1 MGASEWAVYR
11 RRQPRGR
18 LGTYPIRSSTEG
30 LMSPT
35 QQIPT
40 EGARRHSR
48 CRPDCDL
55 APLDLRHLFGH
66 RDPDGPA
73 PAERTKKAWPG
84 LLAVALAAAVS
95 FGVARL
101 VPAVNASTVAVVL
114 GVLAANLGLHR
125 PVLHAGTHVASHRLL
140 RIAVVLLG
148 LQLALPQLVALGVG
162 GLAVVLVTV
171 TVTFVGTQL
180 LGRLL
185 RVPRARSLLIATGF
199 SICGASA
206 VAAMSDVADGDEDDT
221 AVAIALVTL
230 CGSLA
235 IVILPLLRGPLGL
248 DPAAFGS
255 WVGASVHDVGQTVAT
270 ASTVDGALTAAV
282 VVKLSRVILLA
293 PLVAGVGLAARRRA
307 RVALHGAGKSAEDGA
322 GVRAARR
329 APIVPLFV
337 VGFLLA
343 IGVASTGLMPA
354 VALDGAKHAQEIL
367 LVAALAGLG
376 TTIHLPTLWRTGGR
390 ALLLGGLSWVLVA
403 VTAYVGVLLLHR

>member
-1 MGASEWAVYR
+1 M
-11 RRQPRGR
+11 
-18 LGTYPIRSSTEG
+18 STI
-30 LMSPT
+30 
-35 QQIPT
+35 QQIPSHA
-40 EGARRHSR
+40 GPRRSQ
-48 CRPDCDL
+48 CRPGCDL
-55 APLDLRHLFGH
+55 APFSLRHLFGH
-66 RDPDGPA
+66 HDPDAPA
-73 PAERTKKAWPG
+73 PVERTKAAWPG
-84 LLAVALAAAVS
+84 LLAVAVAAALA
-95 FGVARL
+95 FGVAHL

-125 PVLHAGTHVASHRLL
+125 PVLHAGTHIASHRLL
-140 RIAVVLLG
+140 RIAVALLG
-148 LQLALPQLVALGVG
+148 LQLALPQLIALGFG

-185 RVPRARSLLIATGF
+185 RVPRARALLIATGF

-206 VAAMSDVADGDEDDT
+206 VAAMSNVAEGDEDDT

-235 IVILPLLRGPLGL
+235 IIVLPLLRGPLGL

-270 ASTVDGALTAAV
+270 ASRVDGALTAAV

-307 RVALHGAGKSAEDGA
+307 RGRGELADAGSG
-322 GVRAARR
+322 GR

-343 IGVASTGLMPA
+343 IGVASTGLVPLG
-354 VALDGAKHAQEIL
+354 ALEGAKHVQEVL

-390 ALLLGGLSWVLVA
+390 SLLLGVLSWVLVA
-403 VTAYVGVLLLHR
+403 ATAYVGVLLLHR